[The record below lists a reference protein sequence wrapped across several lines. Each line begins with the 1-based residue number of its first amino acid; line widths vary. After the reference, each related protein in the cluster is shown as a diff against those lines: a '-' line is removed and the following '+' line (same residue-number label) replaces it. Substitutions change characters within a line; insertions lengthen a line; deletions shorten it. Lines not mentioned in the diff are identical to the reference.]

1 LKFVHIILALTSS
14 IGASIG
20 FAQHTPLTSQYLFN
34 GLVIN
39 PAYAGSREALALNIT
54 HRQQWVGFDGAPTTE
69 LASIHAPI
77 KKTKLGLGLMIYS
90 DRIGVSRESGI
101 FTNYAYRLKFRK
113 AKLSLGIGAGV
124 TMVRSNW
131 DQLALQQQNDVSFI
145 APTTSALRPNFS
157 AGLFYYTKR
166 SFVGLSAP
174 FLMTHRY
181 ALMENGF
188 RVSSAKADLE
198 PMLTGGHV
206 FIVSKTVKIKPST
219 LVRYR
224 PESGIQADLTANM
237 IYKDRV
243 WAGLSYRTSDAIVGM
258 IEVLP
263 TQQWRIGYSYDM
275 GTSSLTRFHAGSH
288 EIMLQYE
295 FGYRIRIRDP
305 RFF

>member
-1 LKFVHIILALTSS
+1 MGT
-14 IGASIG
+14 G

-39 PAYAGSREALALNIT
+39 PAYAGSREALAVTVT

-113 AKLSLGIGAGV
+113 AKLSFGIGAGV

-131 DQLALQQQNDVSFI
+131 DQLALQQQNDMSFN
-145 APTTSALRPNFS
+145 APTSSALRPNFS
-157 AGLFYYTKR
+157 AGVFYYTKM
-166 SFVGLSAP
+166 SFIGISAP
-174 FLMTHRY
+174 FLMSHRY
-181 ALMENGF
+181 ALQENGF
-188 RVSSAKADLE
+188 QVSTVKADIE

-206 FIVSKTVKIKPST
+206 FIVSKDVKIKPST

-224 PESGIQADLTANM
+224 PESGIQADITTNM

-243 WAGLSYRTSDAIVGM
+243 WAGLSYRTSDALVCM
-258 IEVLP
+258 LEVLP
-263 TQQWRIGYSYDM
+263 TPQWRIGYSYDI
-275 GTSSLTRFHAGSH
+275 GASSLSRFHSGSH